1 MERTAENEKEL
12 AGTLHLFC
20 LEKLQEN
27 RGKPHWRETRINF
40 LLADL
45 VQELAELISA
55 IDNNLPKAEVWREAA
70 DIANFAAMI
79 ADNYEDA

>member
-12 AGTLHLFC
+12 AETLHLFC

-27 RGKPHWRETRINF
+27 RGKPHWSELNTESILT
-40 LLADL
+40 LLTI
-45 VQELAELISA
+45 EISELISA
-55 IDNNLPKAEVWREAA
+55 IDNNLPKEEVWREAA
-70 DIANFAAMI
+70 DVANFAAMI

>member
-12 AGTLHLFC
+12 AGTLHSFC

-27 RGKPHWRETRINF
+27 RNKPHWSELNTEGILT
-40 LLADL
+40 LLTM
-45 VQELAELISA
+45 EISELISA

-79 ADNYEDA
+79 ADNYKGE

>member
-12 AGTLHLFC
+12 ARTLHLFC

-55 IDNNLPKAEVWREAA
+55 TDNNLPKEEVWREAA

-79 ADNYEDA
+79 ADNYEGV